1 MKENNV
7 MKRMTFTAITLAI
20 MAIVIT
26 FAISRSTI
34 KAQNPNVDPHGFGI
48 VGTWDVQTTMVDCTT
63 GVPLSSGKS
72 FVSYN
77 QGGTYIEEA
86 SGVPSSRRYPGL
98 GAWQHVRARTYSL
111 AFKTFQYNADGTSNG
126 KILVNLEVE
135 HNLDDTTTSTAVARV
150 YNAAGDLTATRCVNA
165 VGTRFTGEN

>member
-1 MKENNV
+1 
-7 MKRMTFTAITLAI
+7 MKRLTFTSIMLAI
-20 MAIVIT
+20 IA
-26 FAISRSTI
+26 FATAFATSRSTTR
-34 KAQNPNVDPHGFGI
+34 AQEPAAPAGFKI
-48 VGTWDVQTTMVDCTT
+48 EGTWDVQTTMVDCTT
-63 GVPLSSGKS
+63 GVPLLPPGKS

-98 GAWQHVRARTYSL
+98 GVWHHVRGRTYSL

-126 KILVNLEVE
+126 KIVVNLEVE
-135 HNLDDTTTSTAVARV
+135 HNLDDTTTSSAVARI
-150 YNAAGDLTATRCVNA
+150 YNAAGDLTGSRCVNA